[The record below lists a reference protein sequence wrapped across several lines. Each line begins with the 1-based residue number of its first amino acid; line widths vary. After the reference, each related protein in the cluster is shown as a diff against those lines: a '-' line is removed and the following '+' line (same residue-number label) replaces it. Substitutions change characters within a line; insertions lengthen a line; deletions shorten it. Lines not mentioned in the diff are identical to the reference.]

1 MKLMALDFGTKRVG
15 VASTDEAGEFAI
27 PRAVWSN
34 DESLLGKV
42 IDFYHS
48 EKIEKLI
55 LGESKDLT
63 GEANPVMEDIK
74 KFKESLEKEGIE
86 VVYHPEILTT
96 REARQIQ
103 GNTDMTDASAASLI
117 LKSYIDSQ

>member
-1 MKLMALDFGTKRVG
+1 MAIDFGTKRVG

-27 PRAVWSN
+27 PRVVWSN
-34 DESLLGKV
+34 DETLVGKIV
-42 IDFYHS
+42 DFYRT
-48 EKIEKLI
+48 EKIKKLI
-55 LGESKDLT
+55 LGESKNLM
-63 GEANPVMEDIK
+63 GVANPVMKEIK
-74 KFKESLEKEGIE
+74 KLKEALEEEGIE